1 MCLPVYEIKVKLCKA
16 WVVIYTCAST
26 RAIILDVV
34 HNYHSS
40 TFINCFKRFIAKRGC
55 LSTVISDNGKTFISE
70 DTQTFVS
77 NHFINWKF
85 NVEKTPWWGGLV
97 SCVKRC
103 IKKVVGI
110 RTITYIELQ
119 TLVQEIELI
128 LNNRPID
135 VDYDDDQEDIL
146 SPNHLIFGRQ
156 SPTTNMSTQ
165 NSDSD
170 LNLSKRKKMLQT
182 ILNHF

>member
-1 MCLPVYEIKVKLCKA
+1 MGTISILCQK
-16 WVVIYTCAST
+16 
-26 RAIILDVV
+26 
-34 HNYHSS
+34 
-40 TFINCFKRFIAKRGC
+40 
-55 LSTVISDNGKTFISE
+55 
-70 DTQTFVS
+70 
-77 NHFINWKF
+77 
-85 NVEKTPWWGGLV
+85 
-97 SCVKRC
+97 C
-103 IKKVVGI
+103 IKKVVGT

-128 LNNRPID
+128 LNNRPMD

-156 SPTTNMSTQ
+156 LPTTNLSTQ

-182 ILNHF
+182 ILNHFWSRWRREYEISLRQFQKSISNASNQKE